1 MNYFGCK
8 YVCHASALL
17 LSASWEE
24 PGCRRVYPCL
34 HPKVALVSAV
44 SLQLDC
50 FFRQPHR
57 KSLVGLGN
65 WAVRTSGLVSKSLK
79 ERYISVIAEVRS
91 SGLEQCNRM
100 QEVLVF
106 NFFDASDEA

>member
-1 MNYFGCK
+1 MNNFGCK

-17 LSASWEE
+17 LWASWED
-24 PGCRRVYPCL
+24 PAVVGYTPCL

-65 WAVRTSGLVSKSLK
+65 WAGRTSGPVSKSLK
-79 ERYISVIAEVRS
+79 ERYIIVIAEVRS

-100 QEVLVF
+100 QESLAF